1 MKKITMFR
9 VGISLIP
16 ILILVTLLALNI
28 SIFGSDA
35 ILGASQVALLFSA
48 GVAIWLAMWLFKVPW
63 QDFEETIKSNIGD
76 VTTAIVI
83 LFLIGAISGTWTMSG
98 IVPTFIYY
106 GVKIISPKV
115 FLLTACIICALVSVT
130 IGSSWTTIATIG
142 VALLGIGKALGFSD
156 GMIAG
161 AIISGAY
168 FGDKISPLSDTTVL
182 ASSMSKVPMFDH
194 IRYLMYTTVPSIV
207 ITLVIFTILGFSHSG
222 SDSSLINE
230 YTSVLDSK
238 FNITP
243 WLLIVPALTAVM
255 IARRMPA
262 LIVLALSTATAAIA
276 AIIFQPDIIREI
288 GASIAGDGSNAK
300 ILFTG
305 TIESIYNSVSIE
317 TGNPEVNQLVASKGM
332 LGMLNTVYL
341 IICAMC
347 FGAALKASG
356 MLRHLASMILPL
368 TKRRTSLVTSTVVTG
383 TALNGIVS
391 DQYLAI
397 ILTSSLFK
405 DVYEKEGYE
414 NRLLSRSVE
423 DSATVTSPLYPWSS
437 CGMTQATI
445 LSVPTLAYL
454 PYCFFNLISPLM
466 SVTVAVIGYKIFK
479 KDYCCPLKVSEQ
491 RDIHPQCC
499 CNGIAEDF
507 SEGKPL
513 S

>member
-1 MKKITMFR
+1 MKKITIFR

-63 QDFEETIKSNIGD
+63 QDFEEAIKSNIGD

-115 FLLTACIICALVSVT
+115 FLLTACVICALVSVM

-182 ASSMSKVPMFDH
+182 ASSMSKVPMFEH

-222 SDSSLINE
+222 SDASLVNE
-230 YTSVLDSK
+230 YTSVLNSK

-262 LIVLALSTATAAIA
+262 LIVLALSTVMAAIA
-276 AIIFQPDIIREI
+276 AVIFQPDIIREI

-383 TALNGIVS
+383 TVLNGIVS

-466 SVTVAVIGYKIFK
+466 SITVAAIGYKILK
-479 KDYCCPLKVSEQ
+479 KDK
-491 RDIHPQCC
+491 
-499 CNGIAEDF
+499 
-507 SEGKPL
+507 
-513 S
+513 

>member
-1 MKKITMFR
+1 MKKITIFR

-63 QDFEETIKSNIGD
+63 QDFEEAIKSNIGD

-115 FLLTACIICALVSVT
+115 FLLTACVICALVSVM

-182 ASSMSKVPMFDH
+182 ASSMSKVPMFEH

-222 SDSSLINE
+222 SDASLVNE
-230 YTSVLDSK
+230 YTSVLNSK

-262 LIVLALSTATAAIA
+262 LIVLALSTVMAAIA
-276 AIIFQPDIIREI
+276 AVIFQPDIIREI
-288 GASIAGDGSNAK
+288 GTMVTGEGSNAK

-305 TIESIYNSVSIE
+305 TIESIYNSVSVE
-317 TGNPEVNQLVASKGM
+317 TGNPEVNELVASKGM

-347 FGAALKASG
+347 FGAAMKASG
-356 MLRHLASMILPL
+356 MLHHLASMILPL

-383 TALNGIVS
+383 TTLNGIVS

-414 NRLLSRSVE
+414 NRLLSRAVE

-466 SVTVAVIGYKIFK
+466 SITVAVIGYKIFRNVK
-479 KDYCCPLKVSEQ
+479 
-491 RDIHPQCC
+491 
-499 CNGIAEDF
+499 
-507 SEGKPL
+507 
-513 S
+513 

>member
-83 LFLIGAISGTWTMSG
+83 LFLIGAISGTWTVSG

-182 ASSMSKVPMFDH
+182 ASSMSKAPMFDH

-276 AIIFQPDIIREI
+276 AVIFQPDIIREI

-466 SVTVAVIGYKIFK
+466 SITVAAIGYKILK
-479 KDYCCPLKVSEQ
+479 KDK
-491 RDIHPQCC
+491 
-499 CNGIAEDF
+499 
-507 SEGKPL
+507 
-513 S
+513 

>member
-48 GVAIWLAMWLFKVPW
+48 GVAIWLAMWLFKLPW
-63 QDFEETIKSNIGD
+63 QDFEEAIKSNIGD

-106 GVKIISPKV
+106 GVKIISPKI
-115 FLLTACIICALVSVT
+115 FLLTACVICALVSVMV
-130 IGSSWTTIATIG
+130 GSSWTTIATIG
-142 VALLGIGKALGFSD
+142 VALLGIGKAEGFSD
-156 GMIAG
+156 GVIAG

-182 ASSMSKVPMFDH
+182 ASSMSKVPMFTH

-207 ITLVIFTILGFSHSG
+207 ITLIIFLILGLSHN
-222 SDSSLINE
+222 SDDAAMINE
-230 YTSVLDSK
+230 YTNVLGAK

-243 WLLIVPALTAVM
+243 WLMIVPALTAIM
-255 IARRMPA
+255 IARKMPA
-262 LIVLALSTATAAIA
+262 LIVLALSTVLAAA
-276 AIIFQPDIIREI
+276 AALIFQPDIMREI
-288 GASIAGDGSNAK
+288 GSSVSGSGSSAK

-305 TIESIYNSVSIE
+305 TIETIYNSVSVE
-317 TGNPEVNQLVASKGM
+317 TGNPDVDQLVASKGM

-347 FGAALKASG
+347 FGAAMKASG
-356 MLRHLASMILPL
+356 MLHHLASMILPM
-368 TKRRTSLVTSTVVTG
+368 TKRRVSLVTSTVVTG

-405 DVYEKEGYE
+405 DIYEKEGYE
-414 NRLLSRSVE
+414 NRLLSRAVE

-445 LSVPTLAYL
+445 LNVPTMAYL
-454 PYCFFNLISPLM
+454 PYCFFNLLSPLM

-479 KDYCCPLKVSEQ
+479 TASK
-491 RDIHPQCC
+491 
-499 CNGIAEDF
+499 
-507 SEGKPL
+507 
-513 S
+513 

>member
-1 MKKITMFR
+1 MKKITIFR

-63 QDFEETIKSNIGD
+63 QDFEEAIKSNIGD

-115 FLLTACIICALVSVT
+115 FLLTACVICALVSVM

-182 ASSMSKVPMFDH
+182 ASSMSKVPMFEH

-222 SDSSLINE
+222 SDASLVNE

-262 LIVLALSTATAAIA
+262 LIVLALSTVMAAIA
-276 AIIFQPDIIREI
+276 AVIFQPDIIREI

-414 NRLLSRSVE
+414 NRLLSRAVE

-466 SVTVAVIGYKIFK
+466 SITVAAIGYKIFRNVK
-479 KDYCCPLKVSEQ
+479 Q
-491 RDIHPQCC
+491 
-499 CNGIAEDF
+499 
-507 SEGKPL
+507 
-513 S
+513 

>member
-83 LFLIGAISGTWTMSG
+83 LFLIGAISGTWTVSG

-276 AIIFQPDIIREI
+276 AVIFQPDIIREI

-383 TALNGIVS
+383 TAPNGIVS

-466 SVTVAVIGYKIFK
+466 SITVAAIGYKILK
-479 KDYCCPLKVSEQ
+479 KDK
-491 RDIHPQCC
+491 
-499 CNGIAEDF
+499 
-507 SEGKPL
+507 
-513 S
+513 